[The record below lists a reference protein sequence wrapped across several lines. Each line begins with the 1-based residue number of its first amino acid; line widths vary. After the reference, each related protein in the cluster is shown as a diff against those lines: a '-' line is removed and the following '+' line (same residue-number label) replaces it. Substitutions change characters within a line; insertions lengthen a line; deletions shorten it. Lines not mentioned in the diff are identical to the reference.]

1 MSVVAQIPLFPSSPD
16 ENELSNSIGKSSP
29 TKSTDAPLPLRKSA
43 KVKSAASNHS
53 PSNRS
58 KPQSGSSRVS
68 AAEEERY
75 LSVRDVA
82 DRYAIS
88 IQTVWRH
95 TKHNPDFPK
104 PIKIL
109 TGSTRWR
116 VSEILA
122 YEAARQEADQ

>member
-1 MSVVAQIPLFPSSPD
+1 MSLVAQMPLFPSSP
-16 ENELSNSIGKSSP
+16 EEKELGNSIEKISP
-29 TKSTDAPLPLRKSA
+29 PKNTDTPLPPMRPA
-43 KVKSAASNHS
+43 KVKSVANLHS
-53 PSNRS
+53 RSSPS

-122 YEAARQEADQ
+122 YEATRQGADQ